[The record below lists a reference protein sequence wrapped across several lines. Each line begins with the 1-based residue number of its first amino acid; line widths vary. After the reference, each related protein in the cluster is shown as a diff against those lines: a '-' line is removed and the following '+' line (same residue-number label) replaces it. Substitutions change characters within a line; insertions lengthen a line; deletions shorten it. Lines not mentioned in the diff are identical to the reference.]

1 MIADSQL
8 CVIYTSHLSRAIR
21 RVAVQHATNVH
32 NLYNIKLIPRE
43 FLNPPRDLHM
53 TTKRDFLSV
62 TDITPSETIVLLNR
76 ARTAKSIS
84 SEDNNFKPLAGKSIA
99 ILFDKP
105 SLRTRVSFQVGIEHL
120 GGFSVFLGQ
129 QEVGLGNR
137 EPTSDVAK
145 VLSGYVDCI
154 VARLSDHQLLLDLAK
169 YASVPVINAL
179 SDLEHPCQVMAD
191 LLTIYEHKDKL
202 EGLSLAYIGDGNNV
216 ARSLCLV
223 APAVGMNFTSASP
236 DGYNLDEQSVQKAK
250 SRANALSVQIR
261 TLTDPV
267 KAVAGADV
275 VYTDVWASMGQED
288 ETGIRQSAFNGY
300 TVDSV
305 LMSKANPGALFMHDM
320 PAHYG
325 EEVPSGMLEHPQ
337 SVAFPQAH
345 NRLHAQKTILE
356 FLINGI

>member
-1 MIADSQL
+1 
-8 CVIYTSHLSRAIR
+8 
-21 RVAVQHATNVH
+21 
-32 NLYNIKLIPRE
+32 
-43 FLNPPRDLHM
+43 M

-84 SEDNNFKPLAGKSIA
+84 SEDNNSKPLAGKSIA

-154 VARLSDHQLLLDLAK
+154 IARLSDHQLLLDLAK
-169 YASVPVINAL
+169 YASVPVVNAL

-300 TVDSV
+300 TVDSA

-325 EEVPSGMLEHPQ
+325 
-337 SVAFPQAH
+337 
-345 NRLHAQKTILE
+345 
-356 FLINGI
+356 